1 MKTRVQACKPL
12 TLYAVHGW
20 LIGDKNASNGGIRS
34 KRLGQQSLPVSGW
47 QYYTTKFKGSFQ
59 DDDTMKVTGKDETTS
74 QNCYTFKIQRWRA
87 RIS

>member
-1 MKTRVQACKPL
+1 MKTRVQACKSL

-59 DDDTMKVTGKDETTS
+59 DDDTMKVTGKD
-74 QNCYTFKIQRWRA
+74 
-87 RIS
+87 